1 MDVSDPEIV
10 KGVEPK
16 VLFAVKSGI
25 VLSILTLTSVEQVIV
40 RVEWSHVL
48 LNMRSVEV
56 PFN

>member
-10 KGVEPK
+10 KGVKPK

-48 LNMRSVEV
+48 LNM
-56 PFN
+56 